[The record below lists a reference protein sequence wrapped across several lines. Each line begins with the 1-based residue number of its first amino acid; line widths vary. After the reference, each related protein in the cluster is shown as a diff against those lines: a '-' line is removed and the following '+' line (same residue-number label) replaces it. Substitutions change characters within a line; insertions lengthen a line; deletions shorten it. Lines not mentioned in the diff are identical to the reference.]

1 MVECNLMNGNTYLI
15 IKKTLKKTLHL
26 WRLHPIEKKM
36 TRFQPLGAPHVTP
49 MAAMQLGSQEG
60 DLLLNIMRQGL
71 TMAGGG
77 HGRAKMA
84 WMLNGQ
90 LMAMNGYSRFIIC
103 K

>member
-1 MVECNLMNGNTYLI
+1 MEATSHR
-15 IKKTLKKTLHL
+15 KKNDE
-26 WRLHPIEKKM
+26 ISA
-36 TRFQPLGAPHVTP
+36 FFGAPHVTP

-60 DLLLNIMRQGL
+60 DLLLNIMGQGL

-90 LMAMNGYSRFIIC
+90 LMAMNAMNGYSRFIVC